1 MVKNIEQVL
10 EVAKSSV
17 KEKQILYEKHFS
29 TVLELEKSIRDHDND
44 REGRL
49 KDLERKIK
57 ATKAQMQSASKDL
70 KVNSDTVFGNACND
84 FEEKKS

>member
-29 TVLELEKSIRDHDND
+29 TVLELEKSIRDHDDN

-49 KDLERKIK
+49 KGLERKIK

-70 KVNSDTVFGNACND
+70 KVNSDSVFESACND
-84 FEEKKS
+84 SEETNS